1 MTELFYTILNMSI
14 SASIFIFVVLLLR
27 LFFRK
32 APKWVSVLLWGLVA
46 IRLLLPF
53 VPESALSLMPKAE
66 WVTQNT
72 FYPEENTFFD
82 SIPADRIKVDAG
94 MGKDVVYYYKVV
106 EPPIE
111 IHRGVSPVFVLSCI
125 WLAGVAAMLV
135 YMLVSYIRVMRC
147 VRGAKQ
153 FRGNIYTSESVSS
166 PFVLGLIRPR
176 IYLPENMDA
185 VSMSYVIAH
194 EEAHLR
200 RFDHLWKPFG
210 FLLLAVHWFN
220 PLIWIGYILLCRDIE
235 MACDERVVRGMNE
248 EERADYSEALL
259 ECSVNR
265 KIISACPLAFGEIG
279 AKARIKIVLNY
290 KKPAFWIVV
299 LAVIASVTAAVC
311 FLTNPM
317 NKPAISIDDH
327 DWYFERVLIK
337 KLEKNTTIEG
347 YQPGLQPKT
356 DNAMP
361 VNAVLLPDGE
371 PMWYQLI
378 TGDLNTTRFG
388 NHFILEEADSKSA
401 HYSVELYRDTG
412 ELYSGVTSKAVIE
425 PMKYGDGYVLTIYEY
440 SVGSEKEII
449 FTTKKQPGAAQG
461 QKKLTME
468 DVLTLS
474 EKKTALTWEDFAEY
488 AYTDEGAGVFR
499 CIYEIDDS
507 FGLEITGG
515 SMHGTPMHIYLCAY
529 REDGADYIDIR
540 DPYEDIEEFLER
552 HNYSPSVVLASH
564 ISKAQLDHEEL
575 KQQLEEIEAHIH
587 AVVNAEIILE
597 YQRKFSSVVCHP
609 DANYVTV
616 YVRDFTEDDILRF
629 EKVFENYSYV
639 LVSADAPLNDNKEVL
654 FPFGEPEPS
663 KPKTDLTLPQ
673 NIIDASYEMASRN
686 GFVDVEKTGYI
697 IRLTD
702 KDDANTVE
710 IVFATLDPDVHI
722 GIIWTCANP
731 EAAWELFPGTPMM
744 IYDRARFDHPLTL
757 EDVIKLSH
765 KGYDLTWEDFA
776 GFHYTETGS
785 GLYIRVYE
793 VDENFKVWIGG
804 GSPTGTPM
812 YIYLAL
818 ADDLDTRIDIRDGG
832 VEEFM
837 ERHIYSPPM
846 TDEPIMYLPEPSVDG
861 DSETNETAER
871 FVDNSIVNTV
881 MGFVKAHITKIDT
894 GLDGGKYANVDDNLQ
909 TYLSD
914 KEDAAEITVPK
925 NHYHLDISV
934 NDYQDKDT
942 VIYLQLNLKA
952 RWNYVEDIDSGY
964 SKLIEVLVDKENGK
978 IIDIY
983 DRTNLFDIA
992 VRGDTL
998 DLSESSVGI
1007 SPEITRTAKQTYL
1020 QSQSNAD
1027 TASPMH

>member
-14 SASIFIFVVLLLR
+14 SAGILILAVLLLR
-27 LFFRK
+27 LFFRR

-46 IRLLLPF
+46 VRLILPF
-53 VPESALSLMPKAE
+53 VPESSLSLMPKAE
-66 WVTQNT
+66 WVTPDT
-72 FYPEENTFFD
+72 FYTEENTFFD
-82 SIPADRIKVDAG
+82 SVPADRIKIDTEIVE
-94 MGKDVVYYYKVV
+94 DVVYYYKVV
-106 EPPIE
+106 DPPIE
-111 IHRGVSPVFVLSCI
+111 IHRGVSPVFVLNCI

-147 VRGAKQ
+147 VRGARQ
-153 FRGNIYTSESVSS
+153 FRDNIYTSESVSS

-200 RFDHLWKPFG
+200 RLDHLWKPFG

-279 AKARIKIVLNY
+279 AKARIKTVLNY

-356 DNAMP
+356 DNAVP

-388 NHFILEEADSKSA
+388 NHFILEKADSKSA
-401 HYSVELYRDTG
+401 HYTVELYRDTG

-440 SVGSEKEII
+440 SVGAEKEII

-474 EKKTALTWEDFAEY
+474 KKQTALTWEDFAEY
-488 AYTDEGAGVFR
+488 VYTDEGAGVFR
-499 CIYEIDDS
+499 CIYEIDDN

-540 DPYEDIEEFLER
+540 EPYEDIEEFLER
-552 HNYSPSVVLASH
+552 HSYSPSVVLASH
-564 ISKAQLDHEEL
+564 ISKAQLDHEKLE
-575 KQQLEEIEAHIH
+575 QQLEEIEAHIH

-597 YQRKFSSVVCHP
+597 YQRKYSSVVCHP
-609 DANYVTV
+609 ETNYVTV
-616 YVRDFTEDDILRF
+616 YVRDFTEDDVRRF
-629 EKVFENYSYV
+629 EKAFEGYSYV
-639 LVSADAPLNDNKEVL
+639 LVSADA
-654 FPFGEPEPS
+654 
-663 KPKTDLTLPQ
+663 
-673 NIIDASYEMASRN
+673 
-686 GFVDVEKTGYI
+686 
-697 IRLTD
+697 
-702 KDDANTVE
+702 
-710 IVFATLDPDVHI
+710 
-722 GIIWTCANP
+722 
-731 EAAWELFPGTPMM
+731 
-744 IYDRARFDHPLTL
+744 PLTL

-776 GFHYTETGS
+776 RFHYTETGS

-804 GSPTGTPM
+804 GSPIGTPM

-832 VEEFM
+832 VEEFIDKYTATHSVY
-837 ERHIYSPPM
+837 RF
-846 TDEPIMYLPEPSVDG
+846 TDAD
-861 DSETNETAER
+861 
-871 FVDNSIVNTV
+871 
-881 MGFVKAHITKIDT
+881 VKLEDVA
-894 GLDGGKYANVDDNLQ
+894 
-909 TYLSD
+909 D
-914 KEDAAEITVPK
+914 KEAFSSPIVCHYAGKTITVNPPK
-925 NHYHLDISV
+925 FTGIPTTSV
-934 NDYQDKDT
+934 FYAQNYQYKNGCFMLSVSLENGGQT
-942 VIYLQLNLKA
+942 F
-952 RWNYVEDIDSGY
+952 
-964 SKLIEVLVDKENGK
+964 LVDRFGRITGDNYTFTPNSTTAVNPA
-978 IIDIY
+978 DIGAEY
-983 DRTNLFDIA
+983 SAGEGIYIYAGNTN
-992 VRGDTL
+992 GDTL
-998 DLSESSVGI
+998 YGLMDNSGKTITEPRYASKHIDFSLGYAVAEKADGTRVGI
-1007 SPEITRTAKQTYL
+1007 DANGNEYRILPG
-1020 QSQSNAD
+1020 
-1027 TASPMH
+1027 TASIRGNTNVVQKGAPGAYVQYLYDARGNQLSDGYDSISYFFGGLALINKDNKMGLIAQDGTVVLPPSIAFDTVKWPTWGTQYRGFHHAFMDGNAFLVSIGGEMAVITIEWE